1 MSDKLDEKI
10 NKALEKR
17 AKENL
22 ERLIEDRV
30 SKHLADNSQLLK
42 EDALGRRRKELK
54 IAIPLLNMNEN
65 FGKEGTIERE
75 ELTRIVNQAT
85 HGASGPFEKMR
96 MIQVQMEQ
104 LRSGIMIKKGEK
116 VQNPSKWI
124 SQIMILE
131 TFNRMFKSFQS
142 SPAGFVNEGFIS
154 VFYDSTQIDA
164 ASGNSENNIGDL
176 THEGIPVS
184 LKTKVKPFNVE
195 GSTYNLVSSINE
207 FKKVYFDIFA
217 KTGTPE
223 GGVGKLQIYRF
234 TIDRDNIN
242 EFLRADPKNPF
253 LTLDE
258 DGNLTPAKGWI
269 LKPPSSKSK
278 ENDEEELQE
287 AKPPKRPTS
296 PEELAGVSKQKSKT
310 EMVKKLSN
318 MLIDNIR
325 DFVEIDTGRV
335 DVSDEE
341 LISRIEEDILEA
353 AKSAHNQGI
362 SVSGILSD
370 VKAVMVKYLEDYQQ
384 KLTSGTISNRK
395 GEKIYGSQK
404 HMFEKLPIIRGAIG
418 KSIQAA
424 IDNLG
429 EPPTSLAKVH
439 EKGVI
444 PGEFHSS
451 QNFWMKFVDREAFA
465 PVTLSFSD
473 EEIQQSVAALTESM
487 HGYMIDLV
495 NNIELLAS
503 TFNKFLTSDTSTRN
517 NLGQKA
523 IAISKEIQPATE
535 EAISGMGGD
544 E

>member
-1 MSDKLDEKI
+1 MSDNLDKQI
-10 NKALEKR
+10 DKALEKK

-22 ERLIEDRV
+22 ERLIEEQV
-30 SKHLADNSQLLK
+30 SKHLAINKHLLK

-104 LRSGIMIKKGEK
+104 LRAGIMIKKGEK

-164 ASGNSENNIGDL
+164 GTGNSENNIGDL
-176 THEGIPVS
+176 THDGIPVS

-195 GSTYNLVSSINE
+195 GSTYNLVASINK

-234 TIDRDNIN
+234 TIDQSNLN

-253 LTLDE
+253 FVLKGKDLV
-258 DGNLTPAKGWI
+258 PAKGWI
-269 LKPPSSKSK
+269 LKPPPDKSK
-278 ENDEEELQE
+278 EEELQE
-287 AKPPKRPTS
+287 AKPPKRPIS

-335 DVSDEE
+335 QVSDEE

-353 AKSAHNQGI
+353 VKSAHNQGI

-439 EKGVI
+439 EKGII

-517 NLGQKA
+517 SLGQKA